1 MKYDTIG
8 VGYDATRRP
17 DPRIA
22 ERILALLEPVV
33 GGHYL
38 DLGCGTGNYTHSLHA
53 LGLDVVGVDESTT
66 MLEAARAKYPAIKW
80 QQADVT
86 DLPFSGQCFDGA
98 ICTQAIHHFPDLG
111 AAFREMRRVL
121 RGGRLVMFTSTRVQM
136 RSYWLNAY
144 FPKAMRRAIDQ
155 LPSDEQLQGA
165 LDQAQLR
172 VVAAEPWFVPND
184 PIDLFLYSGK
194 HNPRIYLDER
204 VRKGI
209 STFANLAEADE
220 IEIGLARLKHDIT
233 TGAVAQVMARYAS
246 NDGDYQFV
254 VTQRTHQ

>member
-38 DLGCGTGNYTHSLHA
+38 HLACGTGNYTHPLHA
-53 LGLDVVGVDESTT
+53 LGLDVVDQSTT

-86 DLPFSGQCFDGA
+86 DLPFLGESFDGA

-111 AAFREMRRVL
+111 AAFRAMRRVL

-136 RSYWLNAY
+136 RSSWLNAY
-144 FPKAMRRAIDQ
+144 FPKAMGARSTSCHRMSNYRLLSIKRSFVSRRLSLGLSPMIQSISFCIPASTIPEFTSMSVSGRVSPRSPISRR
-155 LPSDEQLQGA
+155 LIKLK
-165 LDQAQLR
+165 LD
-172 VVAAEPWFVPND
+172 W
-184 PIDLFLYSGK
+184 
-194 HNPRIYLDER
+194 
-204 VRKGI
+204 
-209 STFANLAEADE
+209 
-220 IEIGLARLKHDIT
+220 
-233 TGAVAQVMARYAS
+233 QV
-246 NDGDYQFV
+246 
-254 VTQRTHQ
+254 